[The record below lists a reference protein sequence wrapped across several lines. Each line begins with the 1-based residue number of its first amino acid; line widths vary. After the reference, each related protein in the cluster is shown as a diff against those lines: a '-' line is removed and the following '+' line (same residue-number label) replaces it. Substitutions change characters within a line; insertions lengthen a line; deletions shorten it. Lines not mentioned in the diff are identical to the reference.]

1 MRQIVFSL
9 LSLVIAT
16 SMSAQPRLRED
27 NIDEIIEAL
36 TLEEKV
42 SLLVAGDRTVSP
54 IAGVA
59 GITTE
64 IARLGIPLTEL
75 CDGPAGLHIEHLR
88 PGSDRTYYCTG
99 FPVARLLA
107 CSWDTGLMESV
118 AQAMGYE
125 SLVYGAD
132 VLLAP
137 SMNIHRNPLCG
148 RNFEYFSEDP
158 VLSGKLAV
166 ASVKGLQSNGVG
178 ATIKHFAANHQE
190 TNRFESDSY
199 VSQRALRE
207 IYLKNFEIAVKEG
220 KPWTVMASYNKLNGL
235 YTQQNKELLTT
246 VLRDEWGFDGL
257 VMTDWGYKDGTVN
270 AVKAGC
276 DLMEP
281 GASFENDRILKG
293 VRDGVIS
300 MEEIDRNVR
309 HVLEYVVKTPAFK
322 GYKPTDDPDL
332 EKHAAI
338 ARKAAEESIVL
349 LRNDKNALPLK
360 GNEKVALYGV
370 TAYDFIAG
378 GTGSGDVHKP
388 YVVNLQAALTDAG
401 YKLDQTL
408 IDYYNKFNESNAA
421 ASMMEYVYYDPWG
434 KPYKHEP
441 EISPTAIDYQAKN
454 NDVAVFVL
462 GRTTGEG
469 NENKIIDDFELSSV
483 EYDLIKNLNRSF
495 RSRGKKVIVVLNVGA
510 VIETA
515 SWKHMADAIVL
526 PWTPGQEGANAL
538 IDIISGK
545 VNPSGKLST
554 TFPLNYLD
562 IPSSKNF
569 PHEYNNPDFRKR
581 NIDYTMY
588 AEDIWVGYRYF
599 QSNNVEVSYP
609 FGYGLSYTTFE
620 YSKPVVKP
628 DADGFKAT
636 VTVTN
641 TGSVAGKETVQL
653 YVTAPSGG
661 LEKPALEL
669 KAFAKTG
676 LLAPGQSETLTMNFL
691 AYDLASFNEDASAW
705 ETAAGQYQAKFGAS
719 VTDIRQISTFTV
731 KKAQSWVVNDV
742 LKPKPEASFNAV
754 KERFEA
760 LDVVPAGQG
769 IHYDYY
775 ACAVGNVNN
784 FAKLPVKFSGIAD
797 CISLDMKETGDNFG
811 IVFKGLVKI
820 ENSGCYVFSLAS
832 DDGAKLFLDGKEIIN
847 LNWNAGGVNEV
858 WTELEKGFHR
868 IEVQFFENTHEER
881 LEVGLIGPGVS
892 AESIPAEMLYHE

>member
-1 MRQIVFSL
+1 MKRIVLTLMSL
-9 LSLVIAT
+9 TLLVT
-16 SMSAQPRLRED
+16 VSAQPKLTE
-27 NIDEIIEAL
+27 NNVDEILKAL

-42 SLLVAGDRTVSP
+42 SLLVAGDRTASE
-54 IAGVA
+54 IDGVA
-59 GITTE
+59 GITSRIE
-64 IARLGIPLTEL
+64 RLGIPLTEL

-88 PGSDRTYYCTG
+88 PGKDRTYYCTG

-107 CSWDTGLMESV
+107 CSWDTSLVYDV
-118 AQAMGYE
+118 AYAMGNE

-148 RNFEYFSEDP
+148 RNFEYYSEDP
-158 VLSGKLAV
+158 LLTGKLAV
-166 ASVKGLQSNGVG
+166 ASVQGIQANGVG

-199 VSQRALRE
+199 VTQRALRE

-235 YTQQNKELLTT
+235 YTQQNYELLTT
-246 VLRDEWGFDGL
+246 VLRDEWGFDGM
-257 VMTDWGYKDGTVN
+257 VMTDWGYKEGTVN

-281 GASFENDRILKG
+281 GSAAEYARVMAG
-293 VRDGVIS
+293 VRDGLIS
-300 MEEIDRNVR
+300 MEEIDRNAR
-309 HVLEYVVKTPAFK
+309 RVLEYVLKTQAFK
-322 GYKPTDDPDL
+322 GYVPTEEPDL
-332 EKHAAI
+332 EGHAAL
-338 ARKAAEESIVL
+338 ARKSAEESIVL
-349 LRNDKNALPLK
+349 LRNNKNALPLK
-360 GNEKVALYGV
+360 GDEKIALYGV

-408 IDYYNKFNESNAA
+408 INYYNEYNSSNAA
-421 ASMMEYVYYDPWG
+421 ASLMEYVYYDPWG
-434 KPYKHEP
+434 KPYKNEAV
-441 EISPTAIDYQAKN
+441 ISASAIEYQAKN

-469 NENKIIDDFELSSV
+469 NENKIIDDFELTAV
-483 EYDLIKNLNRSF
+483 EAELISNLNKSF
-495 RSRGKKVIVVLNVGA
+495 RSRGKKVVVVLNVGA

-515 SWKHMADAIVL
+515 SWKHMTDAIVL

-545 VNPSGKLST
+545 VNPSGKIAT
-554 TFPLNYLD
+554 TFPLNYMD

-569 PHEYNNPDFRKR
+569 PHEYNNPEFPRR

-599 QSNNVEVSYP
+599 QTNNVEVSYP
-609 FGYGLSYTTFE
+609 FGFGLSYTTFE
-620 YSKPVVKP
+620 YSKPTVK
-628 DADGFKAT
+628 ADGDGYKAT
-636 VTVTN
+636 ITVTN
-641 TGSVAGKETVQL
+641 TGSVAGKESVQL
-653 YVTAPSGG
+653 YVAAPAGG
-661 LEKPALEL
+661 LEKPVREL

-676 LLAPGQSETLTMNFL
+676 LLAPGESETLTMHFT
-691 AYDLASFNEDASAW
+691 AYDLASFNEDASAF
-705 ETAAGQYQAKFGAS
+705 ETAAGQYKVQFGAS
-719 VTDIRQISTFTV
+719 VADIRQTSEFTI

-742 LKPKPEASFNAV
+742 LRPKPEASFNAV
-754 KERFEA
+754 EGVFEA
-760 LDVVPAGQG
+760 IDVVPAGNG
-769 IHYDYY
+769 IRYSYY
-775 ACAVGNVNN
+775 AGAIGDVNN
-784 FAKLPVKFSGIAD
+784 FAKKSAKKTGITDEITLDVKEVS
-797 CISLDMKETGDNFG
+797 DNFG
-811 IVFKGLVKI
+811 VIYNGLLKV
-820 ENSGCYVFSLAS
+820 EHDGCYIFSLAC

-847 LNWNAGGVNEV
+847 LNWNAGGIRDIWVEM
-858 WTELEKGFHR
+858 EKGFHR

-881 LEVGLIGPGVS
+881 LEVGLLGPGVS
-892 AESIPAEMLYHE
+892 AESIPAEMLYYE